1 MKLSEMMQY
10 ANLKEEIKDIEERI
24 IELENQAA
32 SYPKGKR
39 APENIAIELIK
50 CRDLLRKRSAQCA
63 GELFKIEKVVGEC
76 EDSYIRQIMRYR
88 FCDGLSWTAV
98 ARRMG
103 GTTGDSCRML
113 FKRYFEKQGK

>member
-1 MKLSEMMQY
+1 MKLSDMMQY

-24 IELENQAA
+24 AELENQAA

-39 APENIAIELIK
+39 APENIALELIK

-63 GELFKIEKVVGEC
+63 GELFKIEKEIGNC
-76 EDSYIRQIMRYR
+76 KDSYIRRIMRYR
-88 FCDGLSWTAV
+88 FCDRLSWTAV

-103 GTTGDSCRML
+103 GTTGDSCRIL
-113 FKRYFEKQGK
+113 VKRYLEQNDK